1 MQLERNGNNKLL
13 EYAYKL
19 LSKKEYSS
27 YSLKEKLVLKGA
39 SEIEA
44 NEIVNHLIEKGY
56 LNDDKLLSD
65 IISRDNTKLYG
76 KYKILIQLKK
86 YHLVTSDLNDRFPE
100 EIELE
105 KAKQLVDE
113 LEDKYVDLSYQ
124 KKVKQIHT
132 YLARYGYETY
142 IISLACEFIKPIDEN
157 SEHINLIKDLQKAIL
172 RNENIKDNYLL
183 KQKVIKALMAKGYRY
198 NDILIEWEALHN
210 EIN

>member
-1 MQLERNGNNKLL
+1 M
-13 EYAYKL
+13 
-19 LSKKEYSS
+19 S
-27 YSLKEKLVLKGA
+27 
-39 SEIEA
+39 
-44 NEIVNHLIEKGY
+44 
-56 LNDDKLLSD
+56 
-65 IISRDNTKLYG
+65 
-76 KYKILIQLKK
+76 
-86 YHLVTSDLNDRFPE
+86 
-100 EIELE
+100 
-105 KAKQLVDE
+105 E

-142 IISLACEFIKPIDEN
+142 VISEACEFIKPIDEN
-157 SEHINLIKDLQKAIL
+157 NEHINLIKDLKKAVL

>member
-65 IISRDNTKLYG
+65 IISRDNAKLYG
-76 KYKILIQLKK
+76 KYKILTQLKK

-105 KAKQLVDE
+105 KAKQLVSE

-132 YLARYGYETY
+132 NLARYGYETY
-142 IISLACEFIKPIDEN
+142 VISEACEFIKPIDEN
-157 SEHINLIKDLQKAIL
+157 NEHINLIKDLNKAIF
-172 RNENIKDNYLL
+172 RNENIKDKYLL
-183 KQKVIKALMAKGYRY
+183 KQKVIKVLMAKGYRY

>member
-27 YSLKEKLVLKGA
+27 YFLKEKLVLKGA

-44 NEIVNHLIEKGY
+44 KEIVNHLIEKGY

-65 IISRDNTKLYG
+65 IISRDNAKLYG
-76 KYKILIQLKK
+76 KYKILTQLKK

-105 KAKQLVDE
+105 KAKQLVSE
-113 LEDKYVDLSYQ
+113 LEDKS
-124 KKVKQIHT
+124 T
-132 YLARYGYETY
+132 YLSSNSLTNCLAFSNS
-142 IISLACEFIKPIDEN
+142 IS
-157 SEHINLIKDLQKAIL
+157 SGNLSFKSDVTKWYFLS
-172 RNENIKDNYLL
+172 
-183 KQKVIKALMAKGYRY
+183 
-198 NDILIEWEALHN
+198 
-210 EIN
+210 

>member
-1 MQLERNGNNKLL
+1 MQLERNGSNKLL

-27 YSLKEKLVLKGA
+27 YCLKEKLVLKGA
-39 SEIEA
+39 SELEA

-65 IISRDNTKLYG
+65 IIYRDNAKLYG
-76 KYKILIQLKK
+76 KYKILTQLKK
-86 YHLVTSDLNDRFPE
+86 DHLVTSNLNDRFPE

-105 KAKQLVDE
+105 KAKQLVNE

-132 YLARYGYETY
+132 YLG
-142 IISLACEFIKPIDEN
+142 L
-157 SEHINLIKDLQKAIL
+157 
-172 RNENIKDNYLL
+172 
-183 KQKVIKALMAKGYRY
+183 
-198 NDILIEWEALHN
+198 
-210 EIN
+210 